1 MPVELPVRPHEAV
14 ALADLV
20 FEHLEGRPL
29 TGDARARLAA
39 RLAGLKL
46 ESIRPYAG
54 SLVRDNVHRSVYY
67 LSVDGL
73 SGPAPIPLLL
83 RVALASAPSSAVFPR
98 ALLVGRMRPASGRE
112 VVVNAVPFGPRDAA
126 NIRAFAE
133 ELDRAFLPRP
143 QGAMPAIAVETRH
156 PEAALPAAFEAF
168 RQILKNTGVNWASLE
183 GSYEA
188 GLWAAIRAGW
198 REGYSAGAGRMVA
211 AGDAGV
217 ERNQEAIRDCAGCTR
232 FTIDASRAPELQ
244 AESRA
249 WSDAEA
255 GEFARPF
262 TIGDV
267 SYVFT
272 ADELAR
278 LEARFGRGLRLTGEL
293 YDFIRSAKAES
304 GLGRSFDF
312 ELSLDGAET
321 LTTPKELIF
330 CLHWL
335 KTRGR
340 AAQLVSPNLNLDAMG
355 ELAAVARYFN
365 ATLSVSSSGG
375 EPEDAIEAIGRA
387 TAGRVNCRI
396 AGEFQASHIVRLASR
411 LRG

>member
-1 MPVELPVRPHEAV
+1 
-14 ALADLV
+14 
-20 FEHLEGRPL
+20 
-29 TGDARARLAA
+29 
-39 RLAGLKL
+39 
-46 ESIRPYAG
+46 
-54 SLVRDNVHRSVYY
+54 
-67 LSVDGL
+67 
-73 SGPAPIPLLL
+73 
-83 RVALASAPSSAVFPR
+83 
-98 ALLVGRMRPASGRE
+98 
-112 VVVNAVPFGPRDAA
+112 
-126 NIRAFAE
+126 
-133 ELDRAFLPRP
+133 
-143 QGAMPAIAVETRH
+143 
-156 PEAALPAAFEAF
+156 
-168 RQILKNTGVNWASLE
+168 
-183 GSYEA
+183 
-188 GLWAAIRAGW
+188 
-198 REGYSAGAGRMVA
+198 MVA

-232 FTIDASRAPELQ
+232 FTIDASRAFQPPGQ
-244 AESRA
+244 PPI

-262 TIGDV
+262 VIGGV

-272 ADELAR
+272 GDELAR

-312 ELSLDGAET
+312 ELSLDGAGT

-396 AGEFQASHIVRLASR
+396 AGEFQASDIVRLASR